1 MKIIKKTITIGK
13 RKRALAKAII
23 QEGKGKVLV
32 NSKSI
37 DLFPLFQRLALQE
50 PIRLSQEIIGDKIK
64 QYDIF
69 VTVKGGGSEGQ
80 IDASRLAI
88 ARAIIAETKSAELK
102 KEFLCYDR
110 MLLIADTRRKEQRKP
125 NDSKA
130 RAKRQKS
137 YR

>member
-1 MKIIKKTITIGK
+1 MKIAKKTITTGK

-32 NSKSI
+32 NSKAI
-37 DLFPLFQRLALQE
+37 DAFPLFQRLALQE

-80 IDASRLAI
+80 IDAARLAI

-102 KEFLCYDR
+102 KEFLRYDR